1 MSASLLP
8 EVQERISRRARRVR
22 IDVQPSGEVV
32 LVIPQRANRQQ
43 ARKFLAD
50 NAPWVRRRLALMKP
64 VLMPPLRFDGSD
76 QLPIADR
83 ACRLMV
89 SRGRGRGAG
98 SVYFGEAIELRV
110 PASYKTPLQ
119 FERLLRRELREQ
131 ARFVAEQLLAEEVAR
146 SGLKPSGLRIGDQRS
161 LWGSC
166 AADGTLS
173 FNWRLLMAPL
183 PVFRYL
189 VVHEL
194 CHLRHRNHSANFW
207 SLVAQ
212 LNSDCRASQDWLQ
225 QHGHR
230 LHQILPK
237 TTRLGTTP
245 AP

>member
-32 LVIPQRANRQQ
+32 LVIPQRANRQE
-43 ARKFLAD
+43 AREFLAD

-64 VLMPPLRFDGSD
+64 VTMAPLRFDGHD

-83 ACRLMV
+83 ARRLMV
-89 SRGRGRGAG
+89 SRGRGAA
-98 SVYFGEAIELRV
+98 SVHFGETIELRV
-110 PASYKTPLQ
+110 PASYKTPPQ

-131 ARFVAEQLLAEEVAR
+131 ARFVAEQLLSEEVAR
-146 SGLKPSGLRIGDQRS
+146 SGLKPSSLRIGDQRS

-183 PVFRYL
+183 PVYRYL

-212 LNSDCRASQDWLQ
+212 LNPDCRVSQDWLQ